1 MIARNGVG
9 STTVA
14 IELLSDRLDITA
26 RIRGRVVDARRI
38 PLDLSNDPTEWAK
51 TVRSLGGRLK
61 EFVGELDVDGASTR
75 ILYRSP
81 TQSVDMASFGLRTAQ
96 QACNAALLLAGESL
110 RYAANAA
117 ILKAVA
123 VGRDVKSAERRWHV
137 IVAADRIDVVRAIAA
152 MAESAGLVLD
162 TATPMDAAIMARL
175 VKRALKFA
183 GPQHGWLHF
192 GEHSSF
198 FILGGR
204 GHLGFERAIGLGTET
219 IIQSL
224 TRPIRTPNEEPINL
238 DLSEAREIFH
248 QHGIPAT
255 DDVLSEKHQLTRRHL
270 MPQIQPVLQRYVV
283 ELRQSLRFGLPE
295 EERDA
300 IEISVS
306 GPGSMI
312 SGLPELIAWE
322 LKLKFSVDSQSSGFD
337 HNSPGTEGSE
347 LFEAMENTSF
357 LDQLN
362 LQTEEVEARRLSEQ
376 LRRWLWLGAA
386 AAIAFVAV
394 DGLQLKVRR
403 TAAQIQ
409 VTALKQ
415 TAAGVKTLTT
425 TQERIVAAIEAL
437 VQMEQVI
444 ANEVGAQADLRATFQ
459 ELSRLTPASIK
470 LNSMRLTRVGRNVK
484 VQLYGRAIQVD
495 AENSRTEVE
504 KFVEA
509 LKASPMF
516 EAVDLRNVER
526 SLFEGKVGERFDASF
541 QVILVPNLRTV
552 EIASGQGKELP

>member
-1 MIARNGVG
+1 
-9 STTVA
+9 
-14 IELLSDRLDITA
+14 LSDRLDITA

-110 RYAANAA
+110 RYSANAA

-204 GHLGFERAIGLGTET
+204 RRLEKERAIGLGTET

-526 SLFEGKVGERFDASF
+526 SLFEGKIGERFDASF
-541 QVILVPNLRTV
+541 QVILVPDRQTI